1 MSNIYSY
8 SIKKNGEFKSSFT
21 QNQATLACE
30 DGQYKNWRL
39 IINSMEYDKEMY
51 VPNCVKLN
59 ITITENGNAPD
70 ILEVQDAFIN
80 AAFNMQ
86 VGRTPDKIDT
96 DVAKD
101 FVVMEVRPTIDYH
114 GHCKVELLAYS
125 KDFYLTMEEY
135 CFTYLAAKLGTDII
149 ANHPLIG
156 EGKDI
161 PFIPSADALQF
172 VKYTKKNNSNDELKL
187 PYLVQYNETFHQFI
201 TRIAHRCGEF
211 LYFEDGTMK
220 LGLTDTDK
228 KTAIESNHYLSISTL
243 ATGASKI
250 TTDSKVGTHYDYT
263 KSRADVEQQYPYDID
278 YATDAYIA
286 GVDSEKINNEYGMEF
301 YRNWQDMIRCILQ
314 FVAGFSDPDAP
325 AAFGF
330 KSKWNTVVSWSQM
343 QDNISI
349 MKATADLNSVIAT
362 NLQGFEDSVANNPYF
377 IEAEQLAETKLRAFA
392 TYIEGEDSNENAFDE
407 AKNEYD
413 TKKNDLV
420 TKKDALTKQA
430 NISENVKK
438 YDDAYAKV
446 ASISDIAHAF
456 INSLPYNLMVNVSE
470 IMDFIDEADALKR
483 TFDGPVVLT
492 LGDIK
497 DPDIQTG
504 ETKSTA
510 ACNANCHELL
520 TSANSKLEALVDYCS
535 KSEDILAD
543 AEKPSRQLHRSLQCS
558 IVALQRLNEGT
569 PDDDKIPALKP
580 FAKKWTEDSD
590 TSLSKH
596 VENIGKA
603 IDDAKAADP
612 DNKDLATQLDN
623 VKSALQ
629 KFQSDATSA
638 INDATKSFGEVSTD
652 LDKADTYG
660 SSYSSSSSFSGI
672 INAAKDYQDAKKAFE
687 EAIEKMNVTI
697 INLLAKNVYA
707 AFYHNLNS
715 AEQMMKTRQ
724 MRITL
729 RTENFEAIPKLGG
742 IVTFQGKDYLVVKIH
757 GAAISNAATE
767 TNEPEYGETLVIDV
781 IPQLKLSVN
790 GEEKI
795 WWIPAK
801 TDMQKPP
808 KGGTQLAIVTAND
821 DPMVLGRV
829 RIRYPWQ
836 STADTAT
843 SPWIRVATPFATKNF
858 GGVHFMPAVGDE
870 VLIDYYNGNLE
881 RPFVVGALHNADHPQ
896 KPCPGYD
903 NDHSIRTETGQQIS
917 FTPGPYTMIDSIAST
932 LSNMKETV
940 NLIPDADKITQY
952 LTPEKWGTGEK
963 VWESQ
968 ASDSFY
974 RGDITISDFFHTWG
988 IVGSTSDR
996 SITIDSAYGK
1006 ISISALTGI
1015 SINAPHADVNINA
1028 KNINLRAGNNIS
1040 LFSGA
1045 EVARQKTL
1053 FDLTRENNPESDR
1066 SGDAGAAKDTTTL
1079 PKVDFDFLRTLQDI
1093 MTPPVEG
1100 TLLLKSN
1107 RFIKMEAG
1115 DGRVEDPAMS
1125 VLNSGV
1131 GNDDNSEEAT
1141 SSKVN
1146 IFKNNIS
1153 RECIS
1158 VLDNIRTV
1166 ISSFCAAR
1174 LSNYDLYNQ
1183 SKDTYL
1189 NTLQVA
1195 QDGKADSRTDDD
1207 NTLYKVFTKHFTGDS
1222 PAPFDPKGLFSGDV
1236 GPAFDLEYQKKL
1248 ITIGSIEAGVDDSA
1262 AQAISKNV
1270 EAQAQATVVE
1280 NTNVIADLV
1289 RQLGLSLRDYKILE
1303 KEDDYKDRMLSK
1315 YASML
1320 NQYKLRKMKLEDIKP
1335 GEFIVDSADMYD
1347 FDIADI
1353 IWEAFKHIIDDTSD
1367 DSSITKLADPEYIE
1381 DIRKVTV
1388 LKIISGSKL
1397 FTYDPADGKNYRI
1410 TYIDNPN
1417 GDKPADATAADYA
1430 PSADFASQMDWGS
1443 FTGSDADK
1451 NRMFW
1456 KIFVNASK
1464 FYTDSF
1470 MEQLQAASTGG
1481 DGAEDEEQPQGLG
1494 VDDMRSG
1501 MSRLGSAMGE
1511 QMTYTEGYRGRILLS
1526 DSEYTVS
1533 IDEQG
1538 KISSHKSDNKGA
1550 WE

>member
-8 SIKKNGEFKSSFT
+8 SIKKNGEFKSSFK
-21 QNQATLACE
+21 QNQATLE
-30 DGQYKNWRL
+30 SDEGQYKNWRL
-39 IINSMEYDKEMY
+39 IITSMEYDKEMY
-51 VPNCVKLN
+51 KPNCVKLN
-59 ITITENGNAPD
+59 VTITDNGAAPD

-80 AAFNMQ
+80 AVFNMQ
-86 VGRTPDKIDT
+86 VGRTADKLET

-101 FVVMEVRPTIDYH
+101 FVIMEVRPTIDYH
-114 GHCKVELLAYS
+114 GHCNVELRAYS
-125 KDFYLTMEEY
+125 KDYYLTMEEY
-135 CFTYLAAKLGTDII
+135 CYTYLAAKLGTDII

-156 EGKDI
+156 EGKEI
-161 PFIPSADALQF
+161 PFTPSPDGLQF
-172 VKYTKKNNSNDELKL
+172 VRYTKKNNSNDELKL

-201 TRIAHRCGEF
+201 TRVAHRCGEF
-211 LYFEDGTMK
+211 LYYEDGMLK
-220 LGLTDTDK
+220 LGLSDTDK
-228 KTAIESNHYLSISTL
+228 KTPIESNHYLSISTL

-250 TTDSKVGTHYDYT
+250 SDDSKVGTHYDYT

-286 GVDSEKINNEYGMEF
+286 GVDSEKINTEYGMEF
-301 YRNWQDMIRCILQ
+301 YRNWQDMTRCILQ
-314 FVAGFSDPDAP
+314 FVAGFADPDAP
-325 AAFGF
+325 TAFGF
-330 KSKWNTVVSWSQM
+330 KSKMSTIVSWAQV

-362 NLQGFEDSVANNPYF
+362 NLKGFEDSVANNPYF
-377 IEAEQLAETKLRAFA
+377 VEAEQLAETKLRAFA

-413 TKKNDLV
+413 TKKSDLV
-420 TKKDALTKQA
+420 TKKDALSKQA
-430 NISENVKK
+430 RITDNLKK
-438 YDDAYAKV
+438 YDDAYAKI
-446 ASISDIAHAF
+446 ASISDVAHAF
-456 INSLPYNLMVNVSE
+456 VNSLPYDFAVNISE

-483 TFDGPVVLT
+483 TFDGPMVLA

-497 DPDIQTG
+497 DPDIQQT
-504 ETKSTA
+504 ETEKTN
-510 ACNANCHELL
+510 ACNANCRELL
-520 TSANSKLEALVDYCS
+520 ASADSKLEALVDYCS

-543 AEKPSRQLHRSLQCS
+543 AEQPCRQLHRILQCCLE
-558 IVALQRLNEGT
+558 ALKRLNEGT
-569 PDDDKIPALKP
+569 PDNDTIPALKP

-590 TSLSKH
+590 TTLSKH
-596 VENIGKA
+596 VENVNKA

-612 DNKDLATQLDN
+612 DNKDFAAKLDN
-623 VKSALQ
+623 AKTALK
-629 KFQSDATSA
+629 KFQDDATNA
-638 INDATKSFGEVSTD
+638 IKDAAKSFADVSTD
-652 LDKADTYG
+652 IDKADTYG
-660 SSYSSSSSFSGI
+660 SKYSSGSSFADI

-687 EAIEKMNVTI
+687 EAIEKMNVTV

-707 AFYHNLNS
+707 AFYHNLS
-715 AEQMMKTRQ
+715 GAENMMKTRQ

-729 RTENFEAIPKLGG
+729 RTENFEVMPKLGS
-742 IVTFQGKDYLVVKIH
+742 IVTFRGKDYLVVKIH
-757 GAAISNAATE
+757 GGATSTSSME
-767 TNEPEYGETLVIDV
+767 HEPEYRESLIIDV

-801 TDMQKPP
+801 ADMQKPP
-808 KGGTQLAIVTAND
+808 KGGTQLAVVTAND

-836 STADTAT
+836 STTDTAT

-858 GGVHFMPAVGDE
+858 GGLHFMPMVGDE

-903 NDHSIRTETGQQIS
+903 NDHSIRTETGQQIT

-932 LSNMKETV
+932 LTNMKETI
-940 NLIPDADKITQY
+940 NLIPDADKVTQY
-952 LTPEKWGTGEK
+952 LNPDKWGTGEK

-974 RGDITISDFFHTWG
+974 RGDITISDHFHTWG
-988 IVGSTSDR
+988 ITGSTSDR
-996 SITIDSAYGK
+996 SITIDSALGR
-1006 ISISALTGI
+1006 INISALTGI

-1045 EVARQKTL
+1045 EVARQREL
-1053 FDLTRENNPESDR
+1053 FNLTRENNPESDR
-1066 SGDAGAAKDTTTL
+1066 SGEAGAAKDLTQL
-1079 PKVDFDFLRTLQDI
+1079 PKVDFEFLRTLQDM

-1125 VLNSGV
+1125 MLSSGV
-1131 GNDDNSEEAT
+1131 GGGKDDGK
-1141 SSKVN
+1141 SSGVN

-1153 RECIS
+1153 RESIS
-1158 VLDNIRTV
+1158 VLDNVRTV

-1174 LSNYDLYNQ
+1174 LSSYHSYNQ

-1189 NTLQVA
+1189 TTMQVLK
-1195 QDGKADSRTDDD
+1195 DGNPDSRTDDD
-1207 NTLYKVFTKHFTGDS
+1207 NTIFKVFTKHFTGDS
-1222 PAPFDPKGLFSGDV
+1222 PAAFDPKGLFSGDV

-1248 ITIGSIEAGVDDSA
+1248 ITVNSIESGVDSTA
-1262 AQAISKNV
+1262 AASIQKNV
-1270 EAQAQATVVE
+1270 EAQAQATVVR
-1280 NTNVIADLV
+1280 NTNVLADVV
-1289 RQLGLSLRDYKILE
+1289 RQFGLTLRDYKILE

-1315 YASML
+1315 YAGML
-1320 NQYKLRKMKLEDIKP
+1320 NQYKLCKVKLEDIKP
-1335 GEFIVDSADMYD
+1335 GEFIIDAADIYE
-1347 FDIADI
+1347 FDITDI
-1353 IWEAFKHIIDDTSD
+1353 IWEAFKHIIDDTADESAV
-1367 DSSITKLADPEYIE
+1367 TKLTDPEYIE

-1388 LKIISGSKL
+1388 LKIINGSKL
-1397 FTYDPADGKNYRI
+1397 FTYDPADGRNYRI
-1410 TYIDNPN
+1410 VNLDSPS
-1417 GDKPADATAADYA
+1417 GDAPADSTPADYA
-1430 PSADFASQMDWGS
+1430 PSADFPSQMNWGS
-1443 FTGSDADK
+1443 FTGGDADK
-1451 NRMFW
+1451 NNLFW
-1456 KIFVNASK
+1456 KIFVGACK

-1470 MEQLQAASTGG
+1470 MEELQAGG
-1481 DGAEDEEQPQGLG
+1481 TPEDGDADEQPQGLA

-1501 MSRLGSAMGE
+1501 LSRLGSAMGE
-1511 QMTYTEGYRGRILLS
+1511 QMNYTEGYRGRILLS

-1538 KISSHKSDNKGA
+1538 TMKAHKSDNKGD